1 MGCSTASDEQDEQM
15 QSWSERQ
22 ARARFSAMLDRC
34 LAVGPQLVTRGGQE
48 AALLISIHEWR
59 RLQDS
64 ARPSL
69 KQLLLS
75 DQVRFTLDQ
84 TQRSTARRRTS
95 IAAR

>member
-1 MGCSTASDEQDEQM
+1 MH
-15 QSWSERQ
+15 SWSERQ

-48 AALLISIHEWR
+48 TAVLISIHEWR

-75 DQVRFTLDQ
+75 DIA
-84 TQRSTARRRTS
+84 RSTLEQARRSTVRRRTPL
-95 IAAR
+95 AAR